1 MSVQIVI
8 DKTDWILTLKKFQR
22 IMPEELRVGL
32 IEVMDHIGLKAVE
45 KMPARKAIEG
55 EGGEGY
61 EGIEKE
67 RIPGD
72 QLNIVTGRLAKSIL
86 DKNSD
91 FGKEGIR
98 QVVKRGKDLA
108 AFMGSQTP
116 YAAAHEFG
124 YPKRNLPA
132 RPYLNPAIA
141 ESEPHIFALL
151 KLKLDR
157 VVARSG

>member
-32 IEVMDHIGLKAVE
+32 IEAMDYIGLKAVE
-45 KMPARKAIEG
+45 KMPLRPAVKG
-55 EGGEGY
+55 NKGY
-61 EGIEKE
+61 KGTEKE

-72 QLNIVTGRLAKSIL
+72 QLNIVSGRLSKSIL
-86 DKNSD
+86 DKNSA

-98 QVVKRGKDLA
+98 RIVPRGKDLA

-116 YAAAHEFG
+116 YAAAHEYG
-124 YPKRNLPA
+124 YAKRNLPA
-132 RPYLNPAIA
+132 RPYLGPAIA
-141 ESEPHIFALL
+141 ESEPHVFALL

-157 VVARSG
+157 AVARSG

>member
-32 IEVMDHIGLKAVE
+32 IEAMDYIGMKATE
-45 KMPARKAIEG
+45 DMPQRAAIR
-55 EGGEGY
+55 GGRAYKGTER
-61 EGIEKE
+61 E

-72 QLNIVTGRLAKSIL
+72 KLNKVTGRLSKSL
-86 DKNSD
+86 LNKYSE
-91 FGKEGIR
+91 FGNEAIR
-98 QVVKRGKDLA
+98 RIVSRGKDLA

-116 YAAAHEFG
+116 YAAAQEFG

-157 VVARSG
+157 AVQKSG

>member
-32 IEVMDHIGLKAVE
+32 IEAMDYIGMKAVE
-45 KMPARKAIEG
+45 KMPLRGATKG
-55 EGGEGY
+55 NKGY
-61 EGIEKE
+61 SGWEKE

-72 QLNIVTGRLAKSIL
+72 QLNIVSGRLSKSIL
-86 DKNSD
+86 DKNSG

-98 QVVKRGKDLA
+98 RVVTRGKDLA
-108 AFMGSQTP
+108 AFMGSEVP

-157 VVARSG
+157 AVARSG

>member
-1 MSVQIVI
+1 M
-8 DKTDWILTLKKFQR
+8 
-22 IMPEELRVGL
+22 
-32 IEVMDHIGLKAVE
+32 KAVE
-45 KMPARKAIEG
+45 KMPLRGATKG
-55 EGGEGY
+55 NKGY
-61 EGIEKE
+61 SGWEKE

-72 QLNIVTGRLAKSIL
+72 QLNIVSGRLSKSIL
-86 DKNSD
+86 DKNSG

-98 QVVKRGKDLA
+98 RVVTRGKDLA
-108 AFMGSQTP
+108 AFMGSEVP

-157 VVARSG
+157 AVARSG

>member
-8 DKTDWILTLKKFQR
+8 DKTDWIVTLKKFQR
-22 IMPEELRVGL
+22 IMPEELRIGL
-32 IEVMDHIGLKAVE
+32 IEAMDYIGMKATE
-45 KMPARKAIEG
+45 DMPRRPAAKGNI
-55 EGGEGY
+55 GY
-61 EGIEKE
+61 SRE

-72 QLNIVTGRLAKSIL
+72 KLNKVTGRLSKSL
-86 DKNSD
+86 LNKYSE
-91 FGKEGIR
+91 FGNEAIR
-98 QVVKRGKDLA
+98 RIVSRGKDLA

-157 VVARSG
+157 AVQKSG